1 MPKKHPYYNTE
12 WGIRKQM
19 SENVNE
25 KDRRTVEM
33 GRDIKYTE
41 KYR

>member
-12 WGIRKQM
+12 CGIRKQM
-19 SENVNE
+19 SENVKE